1 MSVIHFDIPKDTIAL
16 AGSEGIVATIS
27 IGGDT
32 IFTAT
37 LIREPD
43 DSLYYHIFDEADLDG
58 DLVIEGHLP
67 EYFDREVCGHIYD
80 SYCGKCGIDSPE
92 EGE

>member
-1 MSVIHFDIPKDTIAL
+1 MSVIHFDIPKDTIAT
-16 AGSEGIVATIS
+16 AGSEGIIATIS

-58 DLVIEGHLP
+58 DLAIDGHLP

-80 SYCGKCGIDSPE
+80 SYCGNCGLDS
-92 EGE
+92 EGDK